1 MSVGS
6 YQFGGAGDL
15 RLEGNDRRRKAAA
28 VASGMKTMNALQN
41 YKLSQVKDV
50 GMGQLSHNYDG
61 GAPVSSPLQKLE
73 SPAKNTPVS
82 DLEIDPLAYRTI
94 SYPKDITDNMENGHY
109 MIFYVNVQNKT
120 KYKYDAGNGVTVGGK
135 IEKVRKRWVDAV
147 YEDQPGSGRTLVKKG
162 YMKNE
167 YSYEDISSDKL
178 EEVNYSKGLIEKGGT
193 GNINRSN
200 EIHLQ
205 PNKSDRMGGVSSM
218 FNTTTRITDSV
229 ALYLPPNVQD
239 TTSAKYEG
247 MQTGIVGLVAAG
259 AGAFLNS
266 MGNNDYEAASRSL
279 LSGIKAITEEA
290 TKRAGGELVDAL
302 ADVQGTAEL
311 ANKAFGQA
319 TNPYMEVIFDNMEL
333 RTFTYNFTFSPRN
346 EDETNDVKRIIQ
358 LFRFHMAPELK
369 GAQKRFLTLPSTFD
383 IHYMYQ
389 HSPNVANENNF
400 YTKIFTCVLQGVDTN
415 YTPAGVRSF
424 DNGAPTQITMNLSF
438 METELLTKGK
448 INAGY

>member
-50 GMGQLSHNYDG
+50 GMGQLSHNNVNS
-61 GAPVSSPLQKLE
+61 GAPVSSPLQKDE
-73 SPAKNTPVS
+73 NHISNTPVS

-135 IEKVRKRWVDAV
+135 VENVKKEKVYDVVAGKTMTTFKYVTK
-147 YEDQPGSGRTLVKKG
+147 YT
-162 YMKNE
+162 YT
-167 YSYEDISSDKL
+167 DIASDKL

-200 EIHLQ
+200 EIHLK
-205 PNKSDRMGGVSSM
+205 PNKSDRMGGVGSV

-239 TTSAKYEG
+239 TTAAKYEG

-389 HSPNVANENNF
+389 HSPDVANENNF